1 METYRLKNIIILT
14 LVLVNAF
21 LLGTLGMR
29 QAQQVAS
36 QRQATEEL
44 VKLFA
49 DEGVTLSEAAVS
61 FDPPPAALALERNT
75 AAERAVAATFLG
87 NELTAADEGGGI
99 LTYTSDRGRAV
110 FRASGAFEITGE
122 LGRAPSAL
130 GQQFCRNHGCEFPD
144 EWFDASGSGTV
155 TVRQLCQG
163 YPVEDCSVTFLAEDN
178 VLRSLCGTFLPSN
191 TTVSQNGDNLLTAS
205 TALTAFLEA
214 RRTSGAVVSA
224 VTGLYPCYELQNT
237 ASALTLTPTWCVVT
251 DTVDYYVNCSTGA
264 VTHA

>member
-14 LVLVNAF
+14 LLLVNAF

-29 QAQQVAS
+29 HAQQTAS
-36 QRQATEEL
+36 RQQAAEEL

-49 DEGVTLSEAAVS
+49 DEGVALSESAVS
-61 FDPPPAALALERNT
+61 FDPPPAALTLERDAGAERT
-75 AAERAVAATFLG
+75 AAASFLG
-87 NELTAADEGGGI
+87 ADLTAADEGGGI
-99 LTYTSDRGRAV
+99 LSYTSGLGRAV

-122 LGRAPSAL
+122 LGKNPADL
-130 GQQFCRNHGCEFPD
+130 GRRFCRNYDCALPD
-144 EWFDASGSGTV
+144 EWFDASGSGAV

-163 YPVEDCSVTFLAEDN
+163 YPVEGCAVTFLAEDN
-178 VLRSLCGTFLPSN
+178 VLRSVSGTFLPSGS
-191 TTVSQNGDNLLTAS
+191 TVAQSGRLLSAS

-224 VTGLYPCYELQNT
+224 VTGLDPCYELQSA
-237 ASALTLTPTWCVVT
+237 ASALTLTPVWRVAT

-264 VTHA
+264 VAHA

>member
-36 QRQATEEL
+36 QSQATEEL

-49 DEGVTLSEAAVS
+49 GEGVTLSESAVS
-61 FDPPPAALALERNT
+61 FDPPPAALTLARDT
-75 AAERAVAATFLG
+75 AAERALAATFLG

-99 LTYTSDRGRAV
+99 LTYTSNLGRAV

-122 LGRAPSAL
+122 LGRNPSAL
-130 GQQFCRNHGCEFPD
+130 GQQFCRNHGCELPD
-144 EWFDASGSGTV
+144 EWFNASGGGTV

-163 YPVEDCSVTFLAEDN
+163 YPVEDCSVTFLAENN
-178 VLRSLCGTFLPSN
+178 VLHSVYGTFLPSN
-191 TTVSQNGDNLLTAS
+191 STISQSENLITAS

-224 VTGLYPCYELQNT
+224 VTGIYRCYEFQNT
-237 ASALTLTPTWCVVT
+237 ASALTLTPTWRVVT
-251 DTVDYYVNCSTGA
+251 DTVDYYVNCSTSA

>member
-14 LVLVNAF
+14 LLLVNAF

-29 QAQQVAS
+29 HAQQVAS
-36 QRQATEEL
+36 RRQATEEL

-49 DEGVTLSEAAVS
+49 AEDVALSESAVS
-61 FDPPPAALALERNT
+61 FDPPPPALTLERNAGAEKT
-75 AAERAVAATFLG
+75 AASSLLG
-87 NELTAADEGGGI
+87 EELAAADEGGGI
-99 LTYTSDRGRAV
+99 LTYTSGTGRAV

-122 LGRAPSAL
+122 LGKNPAAL
-130 GQQFCRNHGCEFPD
+130 GQRFCRNYDCEIPD

-163 YPVEDCSVTFLAEDN
+163 YPVEDCTVTFLAENN
-178 VLRSLCGTFLPSN
+178 VLRSVSGTFLPSGS
-191 TTVSQNGDNLLTAS
+191 TEISGGSPLTAS

-224 VTGLYPCYELQNT
+224 VTGLYPCYELQNAT
-237 ASALTLTPTWCVVT
+237 AALTLTPVWRVAT